1 MDEIIQEACKIVE
14 LKYASNLSGRSEI
27 AEREYDLIVH
37 FPPGR
42 KEQSQAF
49 LKGPAPLH
57 RTSPSQGT
65 TASPVLSA
73 TGFVLNGR
81 RYYANSGIAILVG
94 VLNELI
100 NLNPSF
106 AERFVKS
113 DFNFNLRKNWYRYL
127 SQDRNDLQNPKPRNV
142 KQLASGWWI
151 NRDLTIKT
159 MDEIIQ
165 EACRVAEVKYGSDL
179 IVSLPPGKNKIKAFP
194 KGLSV
199 PTPLHRTS
207 PSQGTTS
214 SRVLSARGFVLNG
227 RRYYAKSGIAILVG
241 VLNELIKF
249 NPSFAERF
257 VKSDFNFNLRKNW
270 YRYLSKDRND
280 LQNPKPRNVRQL
292 ASGWWINDNLTIKM
306 MDQIIQEACKI
317 VELKYAS
324 NLSGRPEIVEGE
336 YDLIVH
342 FPPGR

>member
-1 MDEIIQEACKIVE
+1 MMDEIIQEACKTVE

-49 LKGPAPLH
+49 LKQPA
-57 RTSPSQGT
+57 
-65 TASPVLSA
+65 
-73 TGFVLNGR
+73 
-81 RYYANSGIAILVG
+81 
-94 VLNELI
+94 
-100 NLNPSF
+100 
-106 AERFVKS
+106 
-113 DFNFNLRKNWYRYL
+113 
-127 SQDRNDLQNPKPRNV
+127 
-142 KQLASGWWI
+142 
-151 NRDLTIKT
+151 
-159 MDEIIQ
+159 
-165 EACRVAEVKYGSDL
+165 
-179 IVSLPPGKNKIKAFP
+179 
-194 KGLSV
+194 
-199 PTPLHRTS
+199 PLHRTS

-227 RRYYAKSGIAILVG
+227 AVHHATSGIAILVG

-270 YRYLSKDRND
+270 YRYLSQDRND